1 MNSEYMKLFLISVLL
16 GSNYANDGICSNN
29 TVIPKCCTSY
39 MYDDTLQQCVACIGR
54 FGDNCTQSCPLGY
67 YGRRCNETCNCNF
80 TVCDEVTGCFKATS
94 DQTELYENITF
105 RELDLCKPKD
115 SGLIL
120 RHTLTAS
127 VFFLSLLIGI
137 TITIACRLKRK
148 NETRIP
154 VVSTKDS
161 LIHDRNTC
169 ASSSIYIDVIHPRTT
184 PVRVVEQIDQTE
196 YSEIN

>member
-1 MNSEYMKLFLISVLL
+1 MNSEYMKLFLIPILF
-16 GSNYANDGICSNN
+16 GSSYADDGICDNN
-29 TVIPKCCTSY
+29 TVIPACCTSY
-39 MYDDTLQQCVACIGR
+39 MYNDTLQQCVACIGR
-54 FGDNCTQSCPLGY
+54 FGVNCSQSCPLGY

-80 TVCDEVTGCFKATS
+80 TVCDEVTGCLKVTS

-120 RHTLTAS
+120 RHTLTAL

-137 TITIACRLKRK
+137 TVTIACRLKRK
-148 NETRIP
+148 TETRNP

-161 LIHDRNTC
+161 LIYDRNTC
-169 ASSSIYIDVIHPRTT
+169 ASSSIYIDVIPPRTT
-184 PVRVVEQIDQTE
+184 PVRVVELIDQTD

>member
-1 MNSEYMKLFLISVLL
+1 MQLVLEGSVT
-16 GSNYANDGICSNN
+16 
-29 TVIPKCCTSY
+29 TV
-39 MYDDTLQQCVACIGR
+39 VGNA
-54 FGDNCTQSCPLGY
+54 PLGY

-80 TVCDEVTGCFKATS
+80 TVCDEVTGCLEVTL

-105 RELDLCKPKD
+105 KELDLCKPKN

-120 RHTLTAS
+120 RHTLTAL

-137 TITIACRLKRK
+137 TVTIAYRLKRK
-148 NETRIP
+148 TETRNP

-169 ASSSIYIDVIHPRTT
+169 AASSIYIDVIHPRTT
-184 PVRVVEQIDQTE
+184 PVRVVEQIDQTD
-196 YSEIN
+196 YSEIY